1 MNSLYADL
9 NLESLNSIGIKAKTS
24 KEAIRILDKGLP
36 VSSWEKLVS
45 SLGVNEQAVAYAVQ
59 ITLTT
64 LSRRKKEGFFSNTES
79 ERIFRLVRLVS
90 KARQVFSNPEA
101 LGEWFNEP
109 NHGLGDSTPLDFA
122 RTPIG
127 ATEVERVLERILDGG
142 PA

>member
-1 MNSLYADL
+1 MNSLYADP
-9 NLESLNSIGIKAKTS
+9 NLESLKSIGIKAKTS
-24 KEAIRILDKGLP
+24 SEAIRILDKGLP
-36 VSSWEKLVS
+36 ASSWEKLVS
-45 SLGVNEQAVAYAVQ
+45 SLGANEQAVAQAVQ
-59 ITLTT
+59 IPLTT

-79 ERIFRLVRLVS
+79 ERIFRLVRLVG
-90 KARQVFSNPEA
+90 KAKQVFGSGEA

-109 NHGLGDSTPLDFA
+109 NLALGGSTPLDYA